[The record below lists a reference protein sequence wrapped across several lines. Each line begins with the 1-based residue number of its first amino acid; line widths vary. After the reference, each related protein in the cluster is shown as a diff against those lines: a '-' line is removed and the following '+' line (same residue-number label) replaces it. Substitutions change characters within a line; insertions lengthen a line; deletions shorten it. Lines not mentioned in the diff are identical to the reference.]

1 MRYRSR
7 VGYCVLK
14 RGHTG
19 SLDPL
24 ATGLL
29 PLCFGEATKIA
40 GLLLDSTK
48 AYDADVL
55 LGTTTTTDDAEGAVL
70 LTRPVPTLDAEMVD
84 ALIPQLIGRIR
95 QRAPIY
101 SALKQG
107 VNLYMLK
114 LGVVKWSMPRYVR
127 LRCMRSNCFF
137 GYAAIT
143 ITCDLRFGY
152 IYS

>member
-1 MRYRSR
+1 M
-7 VGYCVLK
+7 
-14 RGHTG
+14 
-19 SLDPL
+19 DPL

-107 VNLYMLK
+107 GEPLYAKARRGEVVNAPVREVEVHAIELLFWLRRDYN
-114 LGVVKWSMPRYVR
+114 YV
-127 LRCMRSNCFF
+127 
-137 GYAAIT
+137 
-143 ITCDLRFGY
+143 
-152 IYS
+152 